1 MTAMQTV
8 LTKRRRTLLVLGA
21 LASAV
26 VIAPL
31 ACGGGGASP
40 PPAGDARVA
49 EGGAATDS
57 SAHDGDLDS
66 GLVFH
71 PPDAAD
77 GAITCP
83 VPALGGATIN
93 GRSVSGGPPS
103 DTGGTITPGT
113 YDLTDLEVY
122 GQLSGED
129 DGGVDAGTPTD
140 QAQATFTIS
149 ASMLQLSRTA
159 SPPGNVG
166 APIVTMLVA
175 QQHVSDVFLVLD
187 NTCPNTDSVQIPF
200 TATATKVT
208 LHSAMLRREVYTLR
222 P

>member
-1 MTAMQTV
+1 MKNVFTR
-8 LTKRRRTLLVLGA
+8 RRRTLLACGA
-21 LASAV
+21 LACAI

-31 ACGGGGASP
+31 ACGGGGDSA

-49 EGGAATDS
+49 EGGAAFDS
-57 SAHDGDLDS
+57 SAHDGDLLDS
-66 GLVFH
+66 GLGFH

-83 VPALGGATIN
+83 VPVLGGAIIN

-140 QAQATFTIS
+140 HAQATFTIS

-159 SPPGNVG
+159 SAPGNVG

-200 TATATKVT
+200 TATATTVT
-208 LHSAMLRREVYTLR
+208 LHSAMLRREVYTRR